1 MNRRALIAI
10 AFALV
15 AGAALFASSHP
26 VAPDCAQTV
35 ERCRR

>member
-1 MNRRALIAI
+1 MTRRALIAI

-15 AGAALFASSHP
+15 AGAALFASHSP
-26 VAPDCAQTV
+26 VAPDCLQTV